1 MKTRVIWL
9 AFGLAF
15 FVTLAV
21 VVGQRLSAEAMAVVV
36 GVFAG
41 VAASI
46 PTSLIVVW
54 LATRSAGSRPEPLMR
69 PMPEARSAEPRIVV
83 VAPPMAGTQ
92 AGYGYAP
99 TMALAPYPPAPRRF
113 TVIGGAD
120 VAYDEAPQAQEVV
133 WPQ

>member
-1 MKTRVIWL
+1 MKTRLIWL

-15 FVTLAV
+15 FITLAV

-46 PTSLIVVW
+46 PTSLIIVW
-54 LATRSAGSRPEPLMR
+54 LATRSAAMR
-69 PMPEARSAEPRIVV
+69 SETLVRAGAEARPAEPHVVV
-83 VAPPMAGTQ
+83 VAPPMAGAQ
-92 AGYGYAP
+92 SSYGYP
-99 TMALAPYPPAPRRF
+99 SSMALAAYPPRARRF
-113 TVIGGAD
+113 TVIGGSEA
-120 VAYDEAPQAQEVV
+120 AYDEAPAAEEVV